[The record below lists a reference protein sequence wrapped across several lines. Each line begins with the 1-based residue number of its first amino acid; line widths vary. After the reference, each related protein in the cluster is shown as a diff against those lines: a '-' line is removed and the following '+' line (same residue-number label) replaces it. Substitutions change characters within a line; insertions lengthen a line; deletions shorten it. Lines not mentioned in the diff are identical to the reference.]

1 MLMTS
6 NDEQPPTPIS
16 SISMGRGPRS
26 WPPWSGGPSSCTVW
40 PVPLVALKL
49 ALPVQSTVAFIGVSI
64 GYSGMAGN
72 ASTVARNRPSC
83 YKLPGTSVKTL
94 TCREKRGYKKISTAR
109 LGGGTSRIMA
119 TIVKPVEQK
128 TKHLDYFLS
137 QCHRRR
143 YPAKSTIIYAGD
155 KSDSLFYIVKGSVT
169 VIIED
174 DDGREMIMAY
184 LNAGDFFGEMGL
196 FDNMDSRSAWV
207 KAKTECEVAEI
218 SYPKFREI
226 AQQDLG
232 VLYFIGEQMA
242 SRLRQTTR
250 KVGDLAFLDV
260 TGRVARTLLDL
271 CKEPDAMTHPDGMQ
285 IKITRQE
292 IGRIVGCS
300 REMVGRVLKTLEDQ
314 GLVRVKGKTMVVFGT
329 R

>member
-1 MLMTS
+1 MSTILK
-6 NDEQPPTPIS
+6 PIES
-16 SISMGRGPRS
+16 
-26 WPPWSGGPSSCTVW
+26 
-40 PVPLVALKL
+40 
-49 ALPVQSTVAFIGVSI
+49 
-64 GYSGMAGN
+64 
-72 ASTVARNRPSC
+72 
-83 YKLPGTSVKTL
+83 
-94 TCREKRGYKKISTAR
+94 
-109 LGGGTSRIMA
+109 
-119 TIVKPVEQK
+119 K
-128 TKHLDYFLS
+128 TKHLDFFLS
-137 QCHRRR
+137 QCHRRK
-143 YPAKSTIIYAGD
+143 YPSKSTIIYAGD
-155 KSDSLFYIVKGSVT
+155 KSDSLFYIIKGSVT

-196 FDNMDSRSAWV
+196 FDNLDSRSAWV

-218 SYPKFREI
+218 SYNKFREI
-226 AQQDLG
+226 SSQDSRI
-232 VLYFIGEQMA
+232 LYFIGEQMA

-314 GLVRVKGKTMVVFGT
+314 GLVQVKGKTMVVYGT